1 MLCEGQGMSYLI
13 YGGNKSNLHPT
24 TPTTRGGLTM
34 ARPTTNQSIE
44 DYLEAILMLQEL
56 HGHCRSVDV
65 ANHLGFTKASVSVA
79 VSNLTRRGYLNK
91 LAGGNLVLTPE
102 GNAYARSVLNRHRLI
117 SRALM
122 RLGVPQEIAEK
133 DACRIEHDIS
143 EETFARVEERFRTC
157 EELYLA

>member
-1 MLCEGQGMSYLI
+1 
-13 YGGNKSNLHPT
+13 
-24 TPTTRGGLTM
+24 M

-44 DYLEAILMLQEL
+44 DYLEAILMLQEQ

-79 VSNLTRRGYLNK
+79 VSNLTQRGYLHK

-102 GNAYARSVLNRHRLI
+102 GQSYAASVLTRHRLI
-117 SRALM
+117 ARALI
-122 RLGVPQEIAEK
+122 RIGVPADIAEA

-143 EETFARVEERFRTC
+143 EETFARIRERFHRC
-157 EELYLA
+157 ESAHTA